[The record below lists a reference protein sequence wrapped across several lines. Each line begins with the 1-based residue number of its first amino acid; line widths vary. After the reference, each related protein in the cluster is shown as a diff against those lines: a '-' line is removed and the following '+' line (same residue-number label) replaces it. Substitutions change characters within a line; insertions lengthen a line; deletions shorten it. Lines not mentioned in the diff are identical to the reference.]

1 LQVGAICLYY
11 FLSGCSAI
19 ASLSISSWS

>member
-1 LQVGAICLYY
+1 LQVGAICLCY
-11 FLSGCSAI
+11 FLAGSSVI